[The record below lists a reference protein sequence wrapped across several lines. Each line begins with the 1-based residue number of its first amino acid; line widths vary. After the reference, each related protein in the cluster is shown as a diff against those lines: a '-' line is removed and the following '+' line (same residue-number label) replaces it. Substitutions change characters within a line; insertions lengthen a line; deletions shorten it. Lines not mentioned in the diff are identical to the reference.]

1 MSKHLKVASHCI
13 PSIFLYYNL
22 YLRSGDV
29 FDGRPWQLKRSS
41 CLLSA
46 CCSVARQ
53 SWEGVRGRKFN
64 SDWKYSFFIFLVCW
78 IDWDYISVCLE
89 NSYFSGNKLWKEAS
103 NLLQWNWKR
112 RIIDEKERKSKESN
126 RCRGS
131 EILIFNA
138 RTRSWIGIW
147 GNMSSW
153 QKLRRGGEIEIVWE
167 GTLEQVRVRE
177 ADGGE
182 CKRKKNRKAWECERL
197 WRAEMEAE
205 RGRSQFA
212 RKSSRG
218 RRSEI
223 FARSQHKA

>member
-1 MSKHLKVASHCI
+1 MSKHLKVASHSI

-22 YLRSGDV
+22 YLRSWDV

-78 IDWDYISVCLE
+78 TDWDYISVCLE
-89 NSYFSGNKLWKEAS
+89 NSYFPGNKLWKEAS
-103 NLLQWNWKR
+103 NLLQWDWKM
-112 RIIDEKERKSKESN
+112 RIIDEKERKSKESWCN

-147 GNMSSW
+147 GNIAAGKNWGEGGRVESGER
-153 QKLRRGGEIEIVWE
+153 LR
-167 GTLEQVRVRE
+167 L
-177 ADGGE
+177 
-182 CKRKKNRKAWECERL
+182 CER
-197 WRAEMEAE
+197 E
-205 RGRSQFA
+205 
-212 RKSSRG
+212 
-218 RRSEI
+218 
-223 FARSQHKA
+223 H